1 MLERLSLEKYVT
13 KFEEEEIDME
23 AFLAMNDSDLQSLGI
38 KEMTHRRQILEAIR
52 ELKDRSQSFSQHS
65 KFNHFKKER
74 LSLGFN

>member
-1 MLERLSLEKYVT
+1 
-13 KFEEEEIDME
+13 ME

-65 KFNHFKKER
+65 KFNHFKK
-74 LSLGFN
+74 LVVYVI